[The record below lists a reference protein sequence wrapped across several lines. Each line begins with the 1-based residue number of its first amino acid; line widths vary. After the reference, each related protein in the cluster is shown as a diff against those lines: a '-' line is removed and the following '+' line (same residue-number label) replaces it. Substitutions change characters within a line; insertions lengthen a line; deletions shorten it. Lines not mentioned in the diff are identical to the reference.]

1 VSRSSVSCNKINIA
15 DYLYPGC
22 ADSSEL
28 VQLNDVD
35 LPTSLLDALTPDV
48 ALPSRILQTE
58 KASRDILRI
67 DSRVPK
73 PIAEPPP
80 GPGVPSKTFLGKLYT
95 PHQFSPRLDFI
106 ESFLPNKQISPVNR
120 SGEYQIIQIKK
131 LSNANIQTKL
141 IQMFLT
147 KY

>member
-95 PHQFSPRLDFI
+95 PHDLARVWISSNPFYQT
-106 ESFLPNKQISPVNR
+106 NKYPQSTVLV
-120 SGEYQIIQIKK
+120 S
-131 LSNANIQTKL
+131 TK
-141 IQMFLT
+141 
-147 KY
+147 